1 MFEINAMK
9 NLCETMEEIDKWVR
23 MKSDMDRAKYNKEVY
38 GI

>member
-1 MFEINAMK
+1 MMK

-23 MKSDMDRAKYNKEVY
+23 IKSDMDMAKYNKEVY